1 LEQSGQKIMKIYDGS
16 FRWFTGDDGA
26 PKRQIQDYPPEGDAV
41 AIHGKEGE
49 FQGVCKTG

>member
-1 LEQSGQKIMKIYDGS
+1 MTGLSAGLSGMTES
-16 FRWFTGDDGA
+16 
-26 PKRQIQDYPPEGDAV
+26 KRQIQNYPIEGDAV